1 MASVKQLE
9 IKHLFE
15 KILPFAILLSV
26 AIFWNELSWQKQS
39 EHLLTSDTTQVFY
52 QIIQNTPLVEPIN
65 GDWHYID
72 VVQNVLQHFSQT
84 LAEYG
89 LLAYQPLRDAYISAV
104 YEITGDPFDAYRVVS
119 LPLNFIFLLGAWL
132 LFRVL
137 GAPQYLALILAS
149 LLSAPWLIPLAG
161 EQFGMGAATIYSRRH
176 FMTAFIPLLMY
187 VYYKRLVYQQS
198 LMPVFVFVGLV
209 ANLHASA
216 LLFAEILILH
226 FLLYQ
231 TGRNQRLS
239 SALILK
245 ALGFFIITLCAGLIA
260 FGSLF
265 KPLLIAFQQLA
276 NSFLDFSTA
285 YASATSIDIILDQ
298 YLQQP
303 IDSHL
308 RYLFFPWRFY
318 QDIGSFGQIILM
330 LSSLLL
336 FVFFAIRQLL
346 GKAQPAFLFALSLF
360 SLVFLLGK
368 QAVLPLLLL
377 MGLMAYNHLYRR
389 NDYISQ
395 YTSAIHFT
403 NLLGIAI
410 FITAVLGTLI
420 FQAAYLLVDGFP
432 LIYNQLRAS
441 RFIWLAYFMLL
452 AIQLTI
458 FFKPDHTKRNNNL
471 RRYIVIVLLIM
482 TVLYEVR
489 HIYRSFIYDNLR
501 IEQRDFY
508 HIAYWA
514 KKNTPKDSLFLVK
527 SSIFGVISHRQVAL
541 QDKQASH
548 NFDWGSDNYE
558 QAIQACH
565 DYNCTHLLLKKSA
578 ENQVDTRLYRIF
590 APSIIYH
597 NHSYYVLVIKK

>member
-1 MASVKQLE
+1 MLMASVKQLE

-39 EHLLTSDTTQVFY
+39 EYLLTSDTTQVFY

-65 GDWHYID
+65 KDWHYID
-72 VVQNVLQHFSQT
+72 VAENVFQHLSQT

-89 LLAYQPLRDAYISAV
+89 LLAYQPLRDAYIRAV
-104 YEITGDPFDAYRVVS
+104 YEITTDPFDAYRLAS
-119 LPLNFIFLLGAWL
+119 LPLNFIFLIGAWL
-132 LFRVL
+132 LFRAL
-137 GAPQYLALILAS
+137 GAKQYLALILAG

-187 VYYKRLVYQQS
+187 FYYKRLLYQQS
-198 LMPVFVFVGLV
+198 LIPIFVFAGLI

-226 FLLYQ
+226 FCFYQ
-231 TGRNQRLS
+231 TNISKRLQPKI
-239 SALILK
+239 ILK
-245 ALGFFIITLCAGLIA
+245 AVLFFIITLCAGAIA

-265 KPLLIAFQQLA
+265 QPLLLVLNQLT
-276 NSFLDFSTA
+276 SQFLWLSSA
-285 YASATSIDIILDQ
+285 YAASINIDYILDQ
-298 YLQQP
+298 HLQQP

-318 QDIGSFGQIILM
+318 QGIGSFGQIILM
-330 LSSLLL
+330 VSSLLL

-346 GKAQPAFLFALSLF
+346 GKSQAVFLFALSLF

-395 YTSAIHFT
+395 YTSAIYFT
-403 NLLGIAI
+403 NLLCVAI
-410 FITAVLGTLI
+410 FITAVLGALI
-420 FQAAYLLVDGFP
+420 FQMAYLLVDGFP

-452 AIQLTI
+452 AVQLTI
-458 FFKPDHTKRNNNL
+458 FFKSDHTKRNNNL
-471 RRYIVIVLLIM
+471 SRYIVIVLIII

-489 HIYRSFIYDNLR
+489 HIYRSFIHDNLR

-514 KKNTPKDSLFLVK
+514 KENTPKDSLFLVK

-541 QDKQASH
+541 QDKQASQG
-548 NFDWGSDNYE
+548 FDWGSENYK
-558 QAIQACH
+558 QAIQACY
-565 DYNCTHLLLKKSA
+565 DYHCTHLLLKKSA
-578 ENQVDTRLYRIF
+578 QSPRTVRLF
-590 APSIIYH
+590 ASSIIYH
-597 NHSYYVLVIKK
+597 NHSYYVLAIKK